1 MKKDANLRKDISYA
15 ILMLGFAIC
24 LVVAGVAVAAE
35 FDCPWTA
42 TSGTVPSEGGPS
54 GGGDYGGNASGG
66 P

>member
-1 MKKDANLRKDISYA
+1 MNMKQNTRHA
-15 ILMLGFAIC
+15 IIVLGFGVF
-24 LVVAGVAVAAE
+24 LVIAGVAMAAE

-42 TSGTVPSEGGPS
+42 ASGTVPSEGGPD